1 MWDLVEVLLEVNI
14 CDRVWADFFF
24 LPLFICC
31 QIKLFV
37 SVAKLPGRYHLWLSS
52 TFLCIFL
59 LVNSALYNLSKIL
72 ALLLFF
78 DLLHLVHLLLS
89 SLNLPL
95 FDTLSGTRL
104 SSASHLKLEMSLK
117 ASHDGLHFSV
127 HETRIV
133 FYYLLL
139 QHFHGIGCRGTLVLL
154 DLELTIG
161 VGMASQD
168 LLLVLIGWGDTLVL
182 FLMLDQRIEK
192 LWFLFN
198 IFLALV
204 VAFHFNFFLNC
215 WEICAAGR

>member
-1 MWDLVEVLLEVNI
+1 MWDLVEVLLEVHLSG
-14 CDRVWADFFF
+14 RVWADFFF

-37 SVAKLPGRYHLWLSS
+37 SVAKLPGRYHLWLSW
-52 TFLCIFL
+52 TFLCVFL
-59 LVNSALYNLSKIL
+59 LFNSALYDLCQIL
-72 ALLLFF
+72 TLLLFF
-78 DLLHLVHLLLS
+78 DLLHLFHLLLN

-133 FYYLLL
+133 LYYLLL
-139 QHFHGIGCRGTLVLL
+139 QHFHGSGCRWTLFLL
-154 DLELTIG
+154 GLELTIG
-161 VGMASQD
+161 VWMASQD
-168 LLLVLIGWGDTLVL
+168 LLLVLVGWGDTLVV

-204 VAFHFNFFLNC
+204 VAFHFYFFWNC
-215 WEICAAGR
+215 WEICSAGR